1 MSLAE
6 NIYRFRTEQN
16 MSQLDLA
23 DALEVSRQ
31 SVSKWETGAA
41 VPELDKLIKMS
52 DLFSVSL
59 DALVG
64 RSSPEPDAPV
74 PPSPIPLSGIPPRKI
89 AGAVLLGA
97 ALLVFV
103 LFGASRSAL
112 EGFLWA
118 IPFVLCGISCFIFSR
133 HTGLWCAWALYLPM
147 SFIPIEQIMR
157 IDIAMMINLFTQ
169 IPMLGFTV
177 LSFWTEKLEL
187 TRGVR
192 AFLGIG
198 WSAWFLYFAM
208 WLGSLNAPPELF
220 EGFSVGYVVE
230 VLMFPLFAALLTTSF
245 RVRQPKE
252 DAK

>member
-1 MSLAE
+1 MSLAD
-6 NIYRFRTEQN
+6 NIYQFRTEQN

-41 VPELDKLIKMS
+41 VPELDKLIKLS
-52 DLFSVSL
+52 DLFGVSL

-64 RSSPEPDAPV
+64 RPSPEADGPV
-74 PPSPIPLSGIPPRKI
+74 PPSPASRSGIPPRKI
-89 AGAVLLGA
+89 AGSVLLGA

-118 IPFVLCGISCFIFSR
+118 IPFILCGISCFIFSR
-133 HTGLWCAWALYLPM
+133 HVGLWCAWALYLPM

-157 IDIAMMINLFTQ
+157 IDIATLINLFTQ

-177 LSFWTEKLEL
+177 LSFWKEKLEL
-187 TRGVR
+187 TKLIR
-192 AFLGIG
+192 ALLGIG
-198 WSAWFLYFAM
+198 WSVWFLYFAM
-208 WLGSLNAPPELF
+208 WLGSLNTPPELF
-220 EGFSVGYVVE
+220 EGFSVGYVAE
-230 VLMFPLFAALLTTSF
+230 VLMFPLFAALLTTTF
-245 RVRQPKE
+245 RIRKRKE
-252 DAK
+252 AEK